1 MNRTLQTILEWM
13 LISLT
18 FILFSITG
26 VAVFMYKAPIDVSF
40 MLFALTVLM
49 YIISVKFK
57 ALADRR

>member
-1 MNRTLQTILEWM
+1 MNKTLQTILEWT

-18 FILFSITG
+18 FILLSITG

-49 YIISVKFK
+49 YIIAVKFK

>member
-1 MNRTLQTILEWM
+1 MNRTLQTILEWA

-18 FILFSITG
+18 FILLSITG
-26 VAVFMYKAPIDVSF
+26 VAIFMYKASFDVSF

-49 YIISVKFK
+49 YIISTKFK